1 MNAHKEVFC
10 SKTNEALAQA
20 AHRGGR
26 NPFSGDIQIQAG
38 WGSEQSDL
46 AVGIPVQCRE
56 VGAES
61 L

>member
-10 SKTNEALAQA
+10 SKTNEALAQV

-26 NPFSGDIQIQAG
+26 NSFSGDILET

>member
-1 MNAHKEVFC
+1 LDIRKKVFYN
-10 SKTNEALAQA
+10 KGGEALAQA

-26 NPFSGDIQIQAG
+26 NSFSGDIQIQAG